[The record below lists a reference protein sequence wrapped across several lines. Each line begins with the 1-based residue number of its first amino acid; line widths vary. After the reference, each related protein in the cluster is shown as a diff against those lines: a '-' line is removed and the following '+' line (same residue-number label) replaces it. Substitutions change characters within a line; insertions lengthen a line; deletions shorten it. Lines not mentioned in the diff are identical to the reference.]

1 MDLKSLGSIQLKKIM
16 RHMSHTSQIWFC
28 LYYCITEIVDILATA
43 VSNLKNCLLVEKKWG
58 NLSWFE
64 VSVVKKVMRHKS
76 HTSQIWFCLII
87 AILPIDRWYLYNC
100 NNFKNFL
107 LVVEKWDNLSGFEV
121 LCGQDMSK
129 RSWDICLTRLRFDFV
144 SLFSTDR

>member
-58 NLSWFE
+58 NL
-64 VSVVKKVMRHKS
+64 V
-76 HTSQIWFCLII
+76 
-87 AILPIDRWYLYNC
+87 
-100 NNFKNFL
+100 
-107 LVVEKWDNLSGFEV
+107 GFEV
-121 LCGQDMSK
+121 YRVYTTQKNHETYVSQIK
-129 RSWDICLTRLRFDFV
+129 THFCLTDCYMFYSNSFLELRKPILMVDNDMIMI
-144 SLFSTDR
+144 SMINGLLHSTWPFNCSKILQNGLNTP